1 MGETGKGIVLE
12 TARLILRP
20 PEAGDLDWLLAKINT
35 ARVMRHL
42 GGVQTVDQVAEGL
55 AQDIA
60 AFADGGYRRW
70 TVCLRDG
77 GDRVGRCGLFTVRAA
92 AAPPGMQG
100 GHEVGWTLAEQ
111 AFGHGYATEAARA
124 ILGFAFGQL
133 DLPCVF
139 AQTSDANASS
149 GRVMDRLGFARA
161 AELDYDDPE
170 YPPHEN
176 PTRVY
181 RLSRSQWEAI
191 R

>member
-1 MGETGKGIVLE
+1 MAEAGAGPVLE
-12 TARLILRP
+12 TARLTLRP
-20 PEAGDLDWLLAKINT
+20 PVPDDLDWLLDRINT
-35 ARVMRHL
+35 ERVMRHL
-42 GGVQTVDQVAEGL
+42 GGVRSRDEVADGL

-92 AAPPGMQG
+92 AAPPAMQG
-100 GHEVGWTLAEQ
+100 AREVGWTLAEET
-111 AFGHGYATEAARA
+111 FGHGYATEAARA
-124 ILGFAFGQL
+124 ILGFAFGML
-133 DLPCVF
+133 DLPYVF
-139 AQTSDANASS
+139 AQTSDANGGS
-149 GRVMDRLGFARA
+149 GRVMDRLGFERA
-161 AELDYDDPE
+161 AALDYDDPE

-181 RLSRSQWEAI
+181 RLSRSQWEVI